1 MQQQSAEYNVTRTY
15 LEWLADLPWSKTT
28 TDKLDPPTCRRCLDE
43 DHFGLEKVKKRIVEY
58 IAVRKLRA
66 DKKGPILCFIGPPG
80 VGKTSLGRSI
90 ARSMGRRY
98 HRIALGGV
106 RDEAEIRGHRRTYV
120 GALPGRIIQGLKKVG
135 VKNPVFVLDEIDK
148 LGVDMMGDPGRGAAR
163 GARPRAERH
172 VPGPLHR
179 HAVRPLADHVPRDR
193 EQPRHHPRA
202 ALGPPRGHRGAGL
215 HARREEVAS
224 RRSSSSR
231 SSSRRTASPTSGS
244 TFEDDGIETIVE
256 SYTREA
262 GVRGL
267 EREIGAVCRHV
278 AMRLAEGEDVQHHV
292 HRRVRARSSSARRST
307 RPISPSA
314 RARRASRP
322 ASRGRRRAATS
333 SSSRRR
339 KMPGKG
345 EILVTGNLKSV
356 MQESASTAVSFVRT
370 KAAALG
376 LDPEF
381 LKTIDLH
388 LHVPKGARR
397 RTGPAPASRCSPRS
411 PRCSSAA
418 P

>member
-1 MQQQSAEYNVTRTY
+1 MVADEGKNQRELILRQQMKSIREELGEAATRTTSRSS
-15 LEWLADLPWSKTT
+15 ASAFAARSCPRTRRRSRRSSSVAPRRHAAAVGRVQRHAHLPRVARRSAVEQDHATT
-28 TDKLDPPTCRRCLDE
+28 SSSPPTCRRCLDE

-120 GALPGRIIQGLKKVG
+120 GALPGRIIQGLKKVA

-148 LGVDMMGDPGRGAAR
+148 LGVDMMGDPSARAPR
-163 GARPRAERH
+163 GARSRAERH

-179 HAVRPLADHVPRDR
+179 HAVRSLAGHVPRDG
-193 EQPRHHPRA
+193 EQPRHDPRA
-202 ALGPPRGHRGAGL
+202 ALGSPRGHRGARL
-215 HARREEVAS
+215 HARREEERS

-244 TFEDDGIETIVE
+244 SSTDDGIETHH
-256 SYTREA
+256 RQLHA
-262 GVRGL
+262 RG
-267 EREIGAVCRHV
+267 RRAR
-278 AMRLAEGEDVQHHV
+278 ARARDRLASAGTS
-292 HRRVRARSSSARRST
+292 RCASPRARTSTLTCTAEFAREGPRRRRAT

-314 RARRASRP
+314 RARPASRR
-322 ASRGRRRAATS
+322 ASRGRRRGGDILFIEAT
-333 SSSRRR
+333 

-345 EILVTGNLKSV
+345 DDHS
-356 MQESASTAVSFVRT
+356 S
-370 KAAALG
+370 
-376 LDPEF
+376 
-381 LKTIDLH
+381 
-388 LHVPKGARR
+388 
-397 RTGPAPASRCSPRS
+397 PAT
-411 PRCSSAA
+411 
-418 P
+418 